1 MAATEIPPNLVD
13 ILDKRCFASVATL
26 RPDGM
31 LSCNPV
37 SIVWDGEQIR
47 FSSLEKQKKIRNLR
61 ADPRIALSILD
72 PDNPVRYLEIRGTAD
87 VEPDEDRS
95 FVNEMAKKY
104 LGVDEYPY
112 DEPGAKRVIVTIHAQ
127 KVSTIANPPPAP

>member
-1 MAATEIPPNLVD
+1 MAATEIPANLVD